1 MSGIPTAYRLTFR
14 HCRLEQVQQLLEQR
28 SNLLPAIASAVDNFR
43 INVRDCYRKSIEALA
58 FSDKLPDQIKVV
70 RYHPIMR
77 ILILHNRYKLHGGED
92 VVVQQESQLLR
103 DAGYFV
109 DVMEVSNDEIESGVD
124 KLKTAFMSIYSP
136 PMRKLVERRIQDTG
150 ANVLHV
156 HNFFP
161 RLTPSVYDAGAAR
174 NCAVVQTLHNYRL
187 VCPGGLLF
195 RDGAVCEECLGRSF
209 ALPGVQHGC
218 YRDSRIGSAT
228 IATMTALHRARGT
241 WRNHVDRYIVLNEYA
256 RSIFTKYA
264 GLPPERI
271 RVKPNVVPD
280 SGLGRGS
287 GDYALFVGRLSPE
300 KGIATLL
307 RAASDQTFRLPLKIV
322 GTGPMQPEV
331 IAAAASCPNIE
342 YLGAQSTYRSGQVDR
357 RRFDP
362 DCSLRMAR
370 SRWPTGHRR
379 SLCGGCSSHH
389 ARDGADV
396 YRRRGGIEWASLHA
410 A

>member
-1 MSGIPTAYRLTFR
+1 
-14 HCRLEQVQQLLEQR
+14 
-28 SNLLPAIASAVDNFR
+28 
-43 INVRDCYRKSIEALA
+43 
-58 FSDKLPDQIKVV
+58 
-70 RYHPIMR
+70 
-77 ILILHNRYKLHGGED
+77 
-92 VVVQQESQLLR
+92 LLR

-109 DVMEVSNDEIESGVD
+109 DIMEVSNDEIESGVD

-195 RDGAVCEECLGRSF
+195 RDGAVCEECLGRNF

-228 IATMTALHRARGT
+228 IATMTALHRVRGT

-307 RAASDQTFRLPLKIV
+307 RAASDQAFRLPLKIV

-342 YLGAQSTYRSGQVDR
+342 YLGAQPRAEVVKLIGDALIQIVPSEWHEAGGPLVIGEAFSAGVPVITSAMEPMSTVVEDGLSGLLYTPRDHKDLCRAVARIVANPELVALMRMGARQRYEAMYLPAANLNALETIYREAMEETRKSKAT
-357 RRFDP
+357 
-362 DCSLRMAR
+362 S
-370 SRWPTGHRR
+370 
-379 SLCGGCSSHH
+379 
-389 ARDGADV
+389 
-396 YRRRGGIEWASLHA
+396 
-410 A
+410 

>member
-1 MSGIPTAYRLTFR
+1 
-14 HCRLEQVQQLLEQR
+14 
-28 SNLLPAIASAVDNFR
+28 
-43 INVRDCYRKSIEALA
+43 
-58 FSDKLPDQIKVV
+58 
-70 RYHPIMR
+70 MR

-136 PMRKLVERRIQDTG
+136 PMRKLVERRIQETG

-161 RLTPSVYDAGAAR
+161 RLTPSVYDAGASR

-195 RDGAVCEECLGRSF
+195 RDGAVCEECLGRNF

-228 IATMTALHRARGT
+228 IATMTALHRVRGT

-300 KGIATLL
+300 KGITTLL
-307 RAASDQTFRLPLKIV
+307 RAASDQAFRLPLKIV

-342 YLGAQSTYRSGQVDR
+342 YLGAQPRAEVVKLIGDALIQIVPSEWHEAGGPLVIGEAFSAGVPVITSAMEPMSTVVEEGLSGLLYTPRDHKDLCRAVARIVDSPELVARMRLGARQRYEAMYLPAANLNALETIYREA
-357 RRFDP
+357 
-362 DCSLRMAR
+362 MEEAR
-370 SRWPTGHRR
+370 KSKAT
-379 SLCGGCSSHH
+379 S
-389 ARDGADV
+389 
-396 YRRRGGIEWASLHA
+396 
-410 A
+410 

>member
-1 MSGIPTAYRLTFR
+1 
-14 HCRLEQVQQLLEQR
+14 
-28 SNLLPAIASAVDNFR
+28 
-43 INVRDCYRKSIEALA
+43 
-58 FSDKLPDQIKVV
+58 
-70 RYHPIMR
+70 MR

-109 DVMEVSNDEIESGVD
+109 DVMEVSNDEIESSVD

-150 ANVLHV
+150 ADVLHV

-161 RLTPSVYDAGAAR
+161 RLTPAVYDAGAER

-209 ALPGVQHGC
+209 ALPGIQHGC
-218 YRDSRIGSAT
+218 YRGSRIGSAT
-228 IATMTALHRARGT
+228 IATMTALHRVRGT
-241 WRNHVDRYIVLNEYA
+241 WRDRVDRYIVLNEYA
-256 RSIFTKYA
+256 RSVFTEYG
-264 GLPPERI
+264 GLPAERI

-287 GDYALFVGRLSPE
+287 GGYALFVGRLSPE

-307 RAASDQTFRLPLKIV
+307 RAASDPAFQLPLKIV
-322 GTGPMQPEV
+322 GTGPMQTEV
-331 IAAAASCPNIE
+331 IAAAAACTNIE
-342 YLGAQSTYRSGQVDR
+342 YLGAQPRAEVVKLVGDALVQIVPSEWHEAGGPLVIGEAFAAGVPVVTPAMEPMSTVVEDGVSGLLYLPRDHEDLCRAVARIVDNPEMVAAMRIKARQRYEAMYMPASNLNELEIIYREAIEEMRER
-357 RRFDP
+357 RV
-362 DCSLRMAR
+362 
-370 SRWPTGHRR
+370 T
-379 SLCGGCSSHH
+379 
-389 ARDGADV
+389 ARD
-396 YRRRGGIEWASLHA
+396 
-410 A
+410 

>member
-1 MSGIPTAYRLTFR
+1 
-14 HCRLEQVQQLLEQR
+14 
-28 SNLLPAIASAVDNFR
+28 
-43 INVRDCYRKSIEALA
+43 
-58 FSDKLPDQIKVV
+58 
-70 RYHPIMR
+70 MR

-109 DVMEVSNDEIESGVD
+109 DVMEVSNDEIESSVD

-136 PMRKLVERRIQDTG
+136 PMRKIVEGRIQDTG
-150 ANVLHV
+150 ADVLHV

-161 RLTPSVYDAGAAR
+161 RLTPAVYDAGAER

-209 ALPGVQHGC
+209 ALPGIQHGC

-228 IATMTALHRARGT
+228 IATMTALHRVRGT
-241 WRNHVDRYIVLNEYA
+241 WRNRVDRYIVLNEYA
-256 RSIFTKYA
+256 RSVFTHYG

-280 SGLGRGS
+280 SGLGGGS
-287 GDYALFVGRLSPE
+287 GNYALFVGRLSAE
-300 KGIATLL
+300 KGISTLL
-307 RAASDQTFRLPLKIV
+307 QAASSPAFRLPLKIV

-331 IAAAASCPNIE
+331 VAAAAAHSGIE
-342 YLGAQSTYRSGQVDR
+342 YLGAQSRAEVVKLMGDALIQIVPSEWHEAGGPLVIGEAFAAGVPVVTPAMEPMSTVVQDQVSGLLYAPRDPEDLCRAVARVVDNPEMLAGMRIKARQRYESMYMPAANLNALEIIYREAIDELRER
-357 RRFDP
+357 RG
-362 DCSLRMAR
+362 A
-370 SRWPTGHRR
+370 
-379 SLCGGCSSHH
+379 
-389 ARDGADV
+389 ARD
-396 YRRRGGIEWASLHA
+396 
-410 A
+410 